1 VTTEGGSEGSV
12 TIALD
17 AMGGDRAPDQNI
29 QGALEYQRAGGRA
42 RVLLVGRR
50 AELEPRAASAGLR
63 VEVIDA
69 PDVVAMGE
77 HPSAALRRRPGTSI
91 AVATELVKSGRA
103 QAVVSAGNTGA
114 AMASAVLILGRIAKI
129 DRPALSQAIPTAS
142 GRLLCLLDIGAT
154 VDTDA
159 RNLLQFAIMG
169 VLFMERVHGIA
180 NPSVGLL
187 NLGEEAGKGS
197 RVLQEAEA
205 LLRTSGLNFYGNVEG
220 IDIPRGTVNVVVC
233 DGLLGNTVVKAM
245 EGTLDYIRTVLR
257 RDVFG
262 GPLGAIAG
270 MLALPG
276 IRRFRR
282 SFDYELFGG
291 APLLGVNGVAIV
303 THGRAR
309 PRMVR
314 YAIEVAERAA
324 ASRLVDAIRVGLEE
338 RAARSAEP
346 A

>member
-1 VTTEGGSEGSV
+1 
-12 TIALD
+12 
-17 AMGGDRAPDQNI
+17 MGGDRAPDQNLD
-29 QGALEYQRAGGRA
+29 GVREYRRAGGRA
-42 RVLLVGRR
+42 GILLVGRR
-50 AELEPRAASAGLR
+50 AELEARAAGLD
-63 VEVIDA
+63 VEIVDA
-69 PDVVAMGE
+69 PDVIAMGE
-77 HPSAALRRRPGTSI
+77 HPSTALRRRAGASI
-91 AVATELVKSGRA
+91 AVATQLVREGRA

-129 DRPALSQAIPTAS
+129 DRPALAQAIPTAS

-169 VLFMERVHGIA
+169 SLFMELVHGIA
-180 NPSVGLL
+180 APTVGLL

-197 RVLQEAEA
+197 RVLQEAET
-205 LLRTSGLNFYGNVEG
+205 LLRDSGLNFYGNVEG

-245 EGTLDYIRTVLR
+245 EGTLDYLRAVLR
-257 RDVFG
+257 KDVFG
-262 GPLGAIAG
+262 GPLGTIAG
-270 MLALPG
+270 VLALPG

-282 SFDYELFGG
+282 SFDYEVIGG

-324 ASRLVDAIRVGLEE
+324 RSGLVDGIREGLERRAVMAAE
-338 RAARSAEP
+338 RA
-346 A
+346 

>member
-1 VTTEGGSEGSV
+1 MTGSLATPL
-12 TIALD
+12 TIAID

-29 QGALEYQRAGGRA
+29 LGALEYQRAGGRA
-42 RVLLVGRR
+42 TLLLVGRR
-50 AELEPRAASAGLR
+50 EALESRARDAGVR
-63 VEVIDA
+63 ADIVDA

-77 HPSAALRRRPGTSI
+77 HPSIALRRRAGTSI
-91 AVATELVKSGRA
+91 AVATQLVKDGRA
-103 QAVVSAGNTGA
+103 SAVVSAGNTGA
-114 AMASAVLILGRIAKI
+114 AMASAVLVLGRIARI
-129 DRPALSQAIPTAS
+129 DRPALCQAVPTAS

-169 VLFMERVHGIA
+169 SLFLERVHGVTA
-180 NPSVGLL
+180 PSVGLL

-205 LLRTSGLNFYGNVEG
+205 LLRKSGLNFHGNVEG
-220 IDIPRGTVNVVVC
+220 IDIPRGTVDVVVC

-245 EGTLDYIRTVLR
+245 EGVLDYVRTALR

-262 GPLGAIAG
+262 GPLGKLAG
-270 MLALPG
+270 LLAMPG
-276 IRRFRR
+276 IARFRR
-282 SFDYELFGG
+282 AFDYEVVGG

-314 YAIEVAERAA
+314 YAIEVAERAV
-324 ASRLVDAIRVGLEE
+324 RNGLVDAIRGGLEARGEMLAE
-338 RAARSAEP
+338 RL
-346 A
+346 

>member
-1 VTTEGGSEGSV
+1 
-12 TIALD
+12 
-17 AMGGDRAPDQNI
+17 MGGDRAPDQNLD
-29 QGALEYQRAGGRA
+29 GAVEYQRAGGRA
-42 RVLLVGRR
+42 RLLLVGRR
-50 AELEPRAASAGLR
+50 ADLEARPSLRTLRAEI
-63 VEVIDA
+63 VDA

-77 HPSAALRRRPGTSI
+77 HPSAALRRRAGTSI
-91 AVATELVKSGRA
+91 AVATQLVKDGAA

-169 VLFMERVHGIA
+169 SLFMERVHGIS

-205 LLRTSGLNFYGNVEG
+205 LLRDSGLNFYGNVEG

-245 EGTLDYIRTVLR
+245 EGTLDYIRTALR

-270 MLALPG
+270 VLAMPG

-282 SFDYELFGG
+282 SFDYELIGG

-324 ASRLVDAIRVGLEE
+324 RSGLVDAIRAGLDE
-338 RAARSAEP
+338 RATLLAQRA
-346 A
+346 

>member
-1 VTTEGGSEGSV
+1 MVAAPHV

-29 QGALEYQRAGGRA
+29 QGALEYARAGGRA
-42 RVLLVGRR
+42 RLILVGRQ
-50 AELEPRAASAGLR
+50 ADLEPRVRAAGLD
-63 VEVIDA
+63 VEIVHA
-69 PDVVAMGE
+69 PDVVGMGE
-77 HPSAALRRRPGTSI
+77 HPSAALRRRTGTSI
-91 AVATELVKSGRA
+91 GVATQLVKEGRA

-114 AMASAVLILGRIAKI
+114 MMASAVLVLGRIAKI
-129 DRPALSQAIPTAS
+129 DRPALSQAIPTQS
-142 GRLLCLLDIGAT
+142 GRLLCLLDMGAT

-169 VLFMERVHGIA
+169 SLFMERVHGIA

-197 RVLQEAEA
+197 RVLQEAEE
-205 LLRTSGLNFYGNVEG
+205 LLRTSGLNFHGNVEG

-245 EGTLDYIRTVLR
+245 EGTLDYIRIALR
-257 RDVFG
+257 RDIFG
-262 GPLGAIAG
+262 GPLGKIAG
-270 MLALPG
+270 LLAMPG
-276 IRRFRR
+276 IQRFRR
-282 SFDYELFGG
+282 SFDYEIFGG

-309 PRMVR
+309 PRMIR
-314 YAIEVAERAA
+314 YAIDVAERAA
-324 ASRLVDAIRVGLEE
+324 GSGLVDAIRAGLEQ
-338 RAARSAEP
+338 RAEMLAAPR
-346 A
+346 

>member
-1 VTTEGGSEGSV
+1 M

-29 QGALEYQRAGGRA
+29 DGAREYVRAGGRA
-42 RVLLVGRR
+42 QLILVGRR
-50 AELEPRAASAGLR
+50 AELEPRVRAAGLDAEI
-63 VEVIDA
+63 VDA
-69 PDVVAMGE
+69 PDVVGMGE
-77 HPSAALRRRPGTSI
+77 HPSAALRRRSGTSI
-91 AVATELVKSGRA
+91 GVATQLVKEGRA
-103 QAVVSAGNTGA
+103 AAVVSAGNTGA
-114 AMASAVLILGRIAKI
+114 MMASAVLMLGRIAKI
-129 DRPALSQAIPTAS
+129 DRPALSQAIPTQS
-142 GRLLCLLDIGAT
+142 GRMLCLLDMGAT

-169 VLFMERVHGIA
+169 SLFMERVHGIA

-205 LLRTSGLNFYGNVEG
+205 LLRRSGLNFYGNVEG

-257 RDVFG
+257 RDIFG
-262 GPLGAIAG
+262 GPLGKIAG
-270 MLALPG
+270 LLAAPG
-276 IRRFRR
+276 IQRFRR
-282 SFDYELFGG
+282 SFDYEIFGG

-309 PRMVR
+309 PRMIR

-324 ASRLVDAIRVGLEE
+324 GSGLVEAIRAGLEE
-338 RAARSAEP
+338 RAEMLAAPR
-346 A
+346 